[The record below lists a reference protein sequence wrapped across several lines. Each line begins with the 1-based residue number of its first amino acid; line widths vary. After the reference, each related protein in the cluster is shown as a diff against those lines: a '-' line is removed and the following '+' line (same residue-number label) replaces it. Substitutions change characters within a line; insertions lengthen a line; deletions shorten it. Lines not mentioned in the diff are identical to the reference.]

1 MQDMNFHNLLI
12 HIYRATNKFKPLH
25 KGLNSTATKLIVP
38 ALERIYNFRTHH
50 QDPLWFRSAL
60 ILRYYEKESVQ
71 IVKHMLKPGMIT
83 LDVGA
88 HVGYYSK
95 LFSGLVGKQGKVVA
109 FEPHPTTYQLLVKNI
124 RALSNVIPLEVAVSD
139 RSGRM
144 PLYDFQV
151 ETGSA
156 SLFDHEGRRT
166 KAAREVIDGL
176 APRSTVMSN
185 HIYDVEISTIDNCLQ
200 MLGITHIDF
209 VKIDIEG
216 AELLALYGMEKTLQK
231 SQKVA
236 MLIEFAPTHLL
247 DFGFHWKE
255 AIDALRKM
263 GFLNLNA
270 VTQHGLIE
278 VNNLK
283 FGRICEQLIQNY
295 SQINLICLKG

>member
-1 MQDMNFHNLLI
+1 MNFHNLLI
-12 HIYRATNKFKPLH
+12 HIYRATNKIKPLH

-60 ILRYYEKESVQ
+60 ILRYYEQESVQ

-109 FEPHPTTYQLLVKNI
+109 FEPHPTTYQLLVNNI
-124 RALSNVIPLEVAVSD
+124 RALSNVIPLEVAVAN

-156 SLFDHEGRRT
+156 SLLDHEGRRT

-176 APRSTVMSN
+176 APRSTVMNN

-200 MLGITHIDF
+200 ILGITHIDF
-209 VKIDIEG
+209 IKIDIEG

-236 MLIEFAPTHLL
+236 MLLEFAPTHLL

-270 VTQHGLIE
+270 VTKHGLIE

-295 SQINLICLKG
+295 SQVNLICLKG